1 MKHHLFNNSLS
12 YFIFFLY
19 FVIKNYKVFVVRNFK
34 GHNIS
39 FFWRAALL
47 SFPGYLQCDLIEV
60 L

>member
-34 GHNIS
+34 GHNVS
-39 FFWRAALL
+39 FSWRAVPL
-47 SFPGYLQCDLIEV
+47 SSLSYLQCDLIEV

>member
-1 MKHHLFNNSLS
+1 MS
-12 YFIFFLY
+12 YFIFFLR